1 MENIDVKVFKN
12 LCDDI
17 IEFETIDEFNNYY
30 KINKAEIDKLSTR
43 GINQKYKVKNHR
55 IGREKGA
62 ITLFPLKQSSNIQHT
77 PQPASDVVDENGI
90 STHEKLNRLNS
101 RLKNIENIL
110 NQLLE
115 AIFENQNDTR
125 QQSIPMHSQQ
135 SSRFATYGM

>member
-62 ITLFPLKQSSNIQHT
+62 ITLFPLKQSSNIQHA

-125 QQSIPMHSQQ
+125 QPIPTHSQQ
-135 SSRFATYGM
+135 PSRFATYGM

>member
-17 IEFETIDEFNNYY
+17 IEFETVDEFNNYY

-125 QQSIPMHSQQ
+125 QQSIPMQSLQ

>member
-62 ITLFPLKQSSNIQHT
+62 ITLFPLKQSSNIQHA

>member
-55 IGREKGA
+55 IGREKGV
-62 ITLFPLKQSSNIQHT
+62 TKFSSGNL
-77 PQPASDVVDENGI
+77 AVFCSLAVV
-90 STHEKLNRLNS
+90 TAKL
-101 RLKNIENIL
+101 
-110 NQLLE
+110 
-115 AIFENQNDTR
+115 QNLAV
-125 QQSIPMHSQQ
+125 
-135 SSRFATYGM
+135 RFCFI